1 MFPAFSLPFLPLI
14 MSREPWNKDRQVGA
28 RKALSP
34 SEVGKIRRHL
44 ASEKSSHDLCLF
56 VVAVDTM
63 LRASDLLRLR
73 VADVCAPNGKVF
85 ASFPWK
91 QKKTG
96 QGVHPVLTPTSQA
109 VLKKWIEESSKQPS
123 DYLFTREK
131 PRTSASITVGFYRT
145 LIKQWVKAIGLH
157 RHDYSAHSLRRSKAI
172 YMYQS
177 GVRIEI
183 ISRLLGHTS
192 PASTLHYLGIDQAEA
207 QSHALAHDI
216 FKTKRSDKSAT
227 ELSDAEL
234 DALADHLWER
244 LATRL
249 NDFFLNTEPNK

>member
-1 MFPAFSLPFLPLI
+1 

-34 SEVGKIRRHL
+34 EEISKIRRHL
-44 ASEKSSHDLCLF
+44 SAGKSRHDLCLF

-73 VADVCAPNGKVF
+73 VADVCMPNGKIRD
-85 ASFPWK
+85 SFPWK

-96 QGVHPVLTPTSQA
+96 QGVHLVLTPTSQST
-109 VLKKWIEESSKQPS
+109 LKKWITESGKQPS

-131 PRTSASITVGFYRT
+131 PRASAPITVGFYRT

-172 YMYQS
+172 YMYQN

-183 ISRLLGHTS
+183 ISRLLGHTNPS
-192 PASTLHYLGIDQAEA
+192 STLHYLGIDQAEA

-216 FKTKRSDKSAT
+216 FKTKRSDNSPT
-227 ELSDAEL
+227 EMCNAEL
-234 DALADHLWER
+234 DVLADLLWER
-244 LATRL
+244 LAPHL
-249 NDFFLNTEPNK
+249 NDLFLSMDPKK

>member
-1 MFPAFSLPFLPLI
+1 

-28 RKALSP
+28 RKALAP
-34 SEVGKIRRHL
+34 SEITKVRRHL
-44 ASEKSSHDLCLF
+44 STEKSSHDLCLF

-73 VADVCAPNGKVF
+73 VSDVCTSHGKICE
-85 ASFPWK
+85 SFPWK
-91 QKKTG
+91 QKKTE

-109 VLKKWIEESSKQPS
+109 ALKKWITESGKQSS

-131 PRTSASITVGFYRT
+131 TRASAAITVGFYRT

-172 YMYQS
+172 YMYRN

-207 QSHALAHDI
+207 QSHALEHDI
-216 FKTKRSDKSAT
+216 FKTKRNHKSVSKI
-227 ELSDAEL
+227 SDAEI
-234 DALADHLWER
+234 DALADQLWER
-244 LATRL
+244 LAPRF
-249 NDFFLNTEPNK
+249 NDLFLNMDPKND

>member
-1 MFPAFSLPFLPLI
+1 MFPAFSLPFFPFI

-34 SEVGKIRRHL
+34 SEVSKVRRHL
-44 ASEKSSHDLCLF
+44 AREKSSHDLCLF
-56 VVAVDTM
+56 IVAVDTM

-73 VADVCAPNGKVF
+73 VGDVCAPNGKVHE
-85 ASFPWK
+85 SFPWK

-96 QGVHPVLTPTSQA
+96 QGVHPVLTPTSQS
-109 VLKKWIEESSKQPS
+109 VLKKWIKESGKRAE

-131 PRTSASITVGFYRT
+131 PRTSQPISVGFYRT

-216 FKTKRSDKSAT
+216 FKTKHSDKSAT
-227 ELSDAEL
+227 EMSR
-234 DALADHLWER
+234 ER
-244 LATRL
+244 LAPRL
-249 NDFFLNTEPNK
+249 NDLFLNMEPKK